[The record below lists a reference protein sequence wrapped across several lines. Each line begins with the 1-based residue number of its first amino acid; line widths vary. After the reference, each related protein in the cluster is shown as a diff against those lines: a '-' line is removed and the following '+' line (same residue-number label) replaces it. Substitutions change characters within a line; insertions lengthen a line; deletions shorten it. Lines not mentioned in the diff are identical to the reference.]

1 MSKYSGTYGMRRV
14 IQLALRRAGLEVTRV
29 PRNDPA
35 ENLHSDGLAMRRG
48 SVGLKIIDQDR
59 TFLYRILSAVYNGL
73 ELRPVVIELGVLRG
87 ANACSLR
94 EILDPQD
101 LFLID
106 LWDAKMTKNH
116 DRLANT
122 RNWMVPADDF
132 SEYYGGD
139 LRDQATFDRLFREAH
154 DALAAE
160 ANVHFIIE
168 DSQEGL
174 RKIHQELHI
183 SANVVYVDASH
194 FYENVLEDL
203 VAASE
208 LLVPDSGCLILNDC
222 CHSREGVEQNLGVL
236 EAANKFCRMKDFV
249 PIVAVNRPWTDV
261 ILAPR
266 DSMMIHLVDS
276 VFTASEIPF
285 VEVPLELFPNLS
297 ISNTRHRS
305 VSFCMG

>member
-1 MSKYSGTYGMRRV
+1 MMSKILPNGIRHV
-14 IQLALRRAGLEVTRV
+14 IHRALRRAGLEVIRV
-29 PRNDPA
+29 QQDVLG
-35 ENLHSDGLAMRRG
+35 ENLGSDSSAMRSG

-59 TFLYRILSAVYNGL
+59 TFLYRILSAVYRGL
-73 ELRPVVIELGVLRG
+73 EVRPVVIELGVLRG

-101 LFLID
+101 LFLVD
-106 LWDAKMTKNH
+106 LWDSKMTEVH

-139 LRDQATFDRLFREAH
+139 VRDQATFDRLFREAQ
-154 DALAAE
+154 DALVEE

-168 DSQEGL
+168 SSQEGL
-174 RKIHQELHI
+174 RKLRQELDI
-183 SANVVYVDASH
+183 LANVIYVDASH

-203 VAASE
+203 VAAAE
-208 LLVPDSGCLILNDC
+208 LLIPDSGCMILNDC

-266 DSMMIHLVDS
+266 TSRMIDLVDS
-276 VFTASEIPF
+276 VFTVSEVPF

-297 ISNTRHRS
+297 ISNTRRRS